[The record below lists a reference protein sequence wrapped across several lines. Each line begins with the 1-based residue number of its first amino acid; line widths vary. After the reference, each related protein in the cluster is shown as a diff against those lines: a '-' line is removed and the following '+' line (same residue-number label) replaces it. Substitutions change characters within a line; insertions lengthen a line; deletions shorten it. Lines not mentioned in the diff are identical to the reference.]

1 LTKIE
6 TALLNPTEQIIRQ
19 NQRSWNVLINQG

>member
-19 NQRSWNVLINQG
+19 NQRSWNVL